1 MEKSCGAVV
10 LIDNKVLIVKQ
21 NSGFYGFPKGHMEK
35 GESET
40 ETACREVLEETNVD
54 IEIIDDKRYTINY
67 ILDNGIKKEVV
78 YFIAKP
84 KSLFN
89 IKKQDEEIDNILLVD
104 IKDVNNILTFDNLKN
119 LWIDILNDINN
130 L

>member
-40 ETACREVLEETNVD
+40 EPACREVLEETNVD

>member
-67 ILDNGIKKEVV
+67 IIDNGIKKEVV

>member
-54 IEIIDDKRYTINY
+54 IEIIDDKRYTINF

-104 IKDVNNILTFDNLKN
+104 IKDVNNILTFDILKN

>member
-89 IKKQDEEIDNILLVD
+89 IKKQDEDIDNILLVD

>member
-35 GESET
+35 GESEI
-40 ETACREVLEETNVD
+40 ETACREVLEETNVE

-89 IKKQDEEIDNILLVD
+89 IKKQDEEIENILLVD
-104 IKDVNNILTFDNLKN
+104 IKDVNNILTFDNLKK